1 MKRFGDGGGQRD
13 EIKPEGPTGGL
24 QESAFIYISQRGSVC
39 SNETWGP
46 NGVCNDDRV
55 DTSMTQDV
63 IQRVRDRG

>member
-1 MKRFGDGGGQRD
+1 MKRFCDGGGQRD
-13 EIKPEGPTGGL
+13 EIKPEGPTGEGVG
-24 QESAFIYISQRGSVC
+24 IYIYIAAGGSVC
-39 SNETWGP
+39 PNETWGP